1 VLTLFLTAFIM
12 LMAIGLPIALVLGGS
27 SMAYVLLKDGLSPTI
42 IIQTTFA
49 GLSSFPLLAI
59 PLFILAGNLMKEGGI
74 TADLVRFSRLLM
86 GHIRGGLGLAMIL
99 ASALFAAITG
109 SAVATAVAIGSILL
123 PAMSSAGY
131 DDDISAALTAT
142 ASCMGPI
149 IPPSIPFIIY
159 GVIANVSIAS
169 LFIAGI
175 IPGILLGLALMVYV
189 IWISRQRGYPQE
201 ERANLREMLTGTI
214 RALPALA
221 LPVIIIGGIFG
232 GVFTPTEAAGIAVV
246 YAMAAGF
253 FFYGRL
259 RISRLPG
266 IFLIAGV
273 ESAVI
278 MLLIGLSEPFAW
290 IVAVEQL
297 PTRIMEVIINVSSS
311 PWVFLILINIFLLII
326 GIPLETAPALTI
338 LTPVLAPVA
347 AKMGIDPVHFGII
360 VCFNLVLGLITPPV
374 GAVLFSI
381 CSISG
386 LSLEKLSRA
395 IWVPFLIGVGILMLV
410 TFIPALSTFL
420 PQLFATSSP

>member
-1 VLTLFLTAFIM
+1 LTLFLTSFIV
-12 LMAIGLPIALVLGGS
+12 LMAIGLPIALVLGGAS
-27 SMAYVLLKDGLSPTI
+27 LGYVLLKDGLSPTI

-109 SAVATAVAIGSILL
+109 SAVATAVAIGSLLL

-131 DDDISAALTAT
+131 DDEVSAALTAT
-142 ASCMGPI
+142 AACMGPI

-159 GVIANVSIAS
+159 GVIANVSVAS
-169 LFIAGI
+169 LFLAGI
-175 IPGILLGLALMVYV
+175 VPGVLLGLALMVYM
-189 IWISRQRGYPQE
+189 IWIARKRGYPRE
-201 ERANLREMLTGTI
+201 ERASLPALLTGTVK
-214 RALPALA
+214 ALPALT
-221 LPVIIIGGIFG
+221 LPIIIIGGILG
-232 GVFTPTEAAGIAVV
+232 GVFTPTEAAGIAVA
-246 YAMAAGF
+246 YALIAGF

-259 RISRLPG
+259 RISKLPG
-266 IFLIAGV
+266 IFLTAGV
-273 ESAVI
+273 ESAAV

-290 IVAVEQL
+290 IVAAEQL
-297 PTRIMEVIINVSSS
+297 PTRIMEVIVNVSSS
-311 PWVFLILINIFLLII
+311 PWAFLILVNIFLLII
-326 GIPLETAPALTI
+326 DIPLETAPALTI
-338 LTPVLAPVA
+338 LTPVIAPVA
-347 AKMGIDPVHFGII
+347 TKMGIDPVHFGVV

-386 LSLEKLSRA
+386 LSLERLSRG
-395 IWVPFLIGVGILMLV
+395 IWVPFLIAVGVLMLV
-410 TFIPALSTFL
+410 TFVPALSTFL
-420 PQLFATSSP
+420 PQLFANSSP

>member
-1 VLTLFLTAFIM
+1 MTLFLTSFIV

-27 SMAYVLLKDGLSPTI
+27 SLAYVLLKDGLSPTI

-109 SAVATAVAIGSILL
+109 SAVATAVAIGSLLL

-131 DDDISAALTAT
+131 DDEVSAALTAT
-142 ASCMGPI
+142 AACMGPI

-169 LFIAGI
+169 LFLAGI
-175 IPGILLGLALMVYV
+175 VPGILLGLALMVYAV
-189 IWISRQRGYPQE
+189 WIARKRGYPRE
-201 ERANLREMLTGTI
+201 EQASLPAILRGTV
-214 RALPALA
+214 RALPALT
-221 LPVIIIGGIFG
+221 LPVIIIGGILG

-246 YAMAAGF
+246 YALAAGF

-266 IFLIAGV
+266 IFLTVGV
-273 ESAVI
+273 ESAVV

-290 IVAVEQL
+290 IVAAEQL
-297 PTRIMEVIINVSSS
+297 PTRIMEVIVNVSSS
-311 PWVFLILINIFLLII
+311 PWVFLILVNILLLII

-338 LTPVLAPVA
+338 LTPVIAPVA
-347 AKMGIDPVHFGII
+347 AKMGIDPVHFGVV

-386 LSLEKLSRA
+386 LSLEKLSRG
-395 IWVPFLIGVGILMLV
+395 IWVPFLIAVGVLMLV

-420 PQLFATSSP
+420 PQLFAKASP

>member
-1 VLTLFLTAFIM
+1 
-12 LMAIGLPIALVLGGS
+12 MAIGLPIALVLGGAS
-27 SMAYVLLKDGLSPTI
+27 LAYVLLKDGLSPTI

-109 SAVATAVAIGSILL
+109 SAVATAVAIGSLLL

-131 DDDISAALTAT
+131 DDEVSAALTAT
-142 ASCMGPI
+142 AACMGPI

-169 LFIAGI
+169 LFLAGI
-175 IPGILLGLALMVYV
+175 VPGILLGLALMVYAV
-189 IWISRQRGYPQE
+189 WIARKRGYPRE
-201 ERANLREMLTGTI
+201 EQASLPAILKGTV
-214 RALPALA
+214 RALPALT
-221 LPVIIIGGIFG
+221 LPVIIIGGILG
-232 GVFTPTEAAGIAVV
+232 GVFTPTEAAGIAVA
-246 YAMAAGF
+246 YALVAGF
-253 FFYGRL
+253 CFYGRL

-266 IFLIAGV
+266 IFLTAGV
-273 ESAVI
+273 ESAVV

-290 IVAVEQL
+290 IVAAEQL
-297 PTRIMEVIINVSSS
+297 PVRIMEAIVNVSSS
-311 PWVFLILINIFLLII
+311 PWVFLILVNILLLLI

-338 LTPVLAPVA
+338 LMPVIAPVA
-347 AKMGIDPVHFGII
+347 AKMGIDPVHFGVV

-386 LSLEKLSRA
+386 LSLERLSRG
-395 IWVPFLIGVGILMLV
+395 IWVPFLIAVGVLMLV

-420 PQLFATSSP
+420 PQLFANGTCQ

>member
-1 VLTLFLTAFIM
+1 MTSFLV
-12 LMAIGLPIALVLGGS
+12 LMAIGLPIALVLGGAS
-27 SMAYVLLKDGLSPTI
+27 LAYVLLKDGLSPTI

-74 TADLVRFSRLLM
+74 TTDLVSFSRLLM
-86 GHIRGGLGLAMIL
+86 GHIRGGLGMAMIL

-109 SAVATAVAIGSILL
+109 SAVATAVAIGSLLL

-131 DDDISAALTAT
+131 DDEVSAALTAT
-142 ASCMGPI
+142 AACMGPI

-169 LFIAGI
+169 LFLAGI
-175 IPGILLGLALMVYV
+175 VPGILLGLALMLYV
-189 IWISRQRGYPQE
+189 VWIARQRGYPRE
-201 ERANLREMLTGTI
+201 EQASLPAIMTGTI

-221 LPVIIIGGIFG
+221 LPVIIIGGILG
-232 GVFTPTEAAGIAVV
+232 GVFTPTEAAGIAVA
-246 YAMAAGF
+246 YALVAGF

-266 IFLIAGV
+266 IFLTAGV
-273 ESAVI
+273 ESAVV

-290 IVAVEQL
+290 IVAAEQL
-297 PTRIMEVIINVSSS
+297 PIRIMEVIVNVSSS
-311 PWVFLILINIFLLII
+311 PWVFLILVNILLLII

-338 LTPVLAPVA
+338 LVPVIAPVA
-347 AKMGIDPVHFGII
+347 AKMGIDPVHFGVV

-386 LSLEKLSRA
+386 LSLERLSRG
-395 IWVPFLIGVGILMLV
+395 IWVPFLIAVGVLMLV

-420 PQLFATSSP
+420 PQLFAKASP

>member
-1 VLTLFLTAFIM
+1 
-12 LMAIGLPIALVLGGS
+12 MAIGLPIALVLGGA
-27 SMAYVLLKDGLSPTI
+27 SMAYVLLKEGLSPTI

-74 TADLVRFSRLLM
+74 TADLVSFSRLLM

-109 SAVATAVAIGSILL
+109 SAVATAVAIGSLLL

-131 DDDISAALTAT
+131 DDDVSASLTAT
-142 ASCMGPI
+142 AACMGPI

-169 LFIAGI
+169 LFLAGI
-175 IPGILLGLALMVYV
+175 FPGILLGLALMAYMV
-189 IWISRQRGYPQE
+189 WIARKRGYPRE
-201 ERANLREMLTGTI
+201 ERASLRAILMGTV

-221 LPVIIIGGIFG
+221 LPVVIIGGILG
-232 GVFTPTEAAGIAVV
+232 GVFTPTEAAGIAVA
-246 YAMAAGF
+246 YALVAGF

-259 RISRLPG
+259 HISKLPG
-266 IFLIAGV
+266 IFLIAGI
-273 ESAVI
+273 ESAVV

-290 IVAVEQL
+290 IVAAEQL
-297 PTRIMEVIINVSSS
+297 PTRIMEAIVNVSSS
-311 PWVFLILINIFLLII
+311 PLVFLILVNILLLLI

-338 LTPVLAPVA
+338 LTPVIAPVA
-347 AKMGIDPVHFGII
+347 VKMGIDPVHFGVV

-386 LSLEKLSRA
+386 LSLERLSRG
-395 IWVPFLIGVGILMLV
+395 IWVPFLIALGVLMLV
-410 TFIPALSTFL
+410 SFIPALSTFL
-420 PQLFATSSP
+420 PQLFARTTP

>member
-1 VLTLFLTAFIM
+1 LTLFLTSFM
-12 LMAIGLPIALVLGGS
+12 VLMAIGLPIALVLGGAS
-27 SMAYVLLKDGLSPTI
+27 LTYVLLKEGLSPTI

-74 TADLVRFSRLLM
+74 TGDLVRFARLLM

-109 SAVATAVAIGSILL
+109 SAVATAVAIGALLL

-131 DDDISAALTAT
+131 DDDVSASLTAT
-142 ASCMGPI
+142 AACMGPI

-169 LFIAGI
+169 LFLAGI
-175 IPGILLGLALMVYV
+175 VPGILLGLALMAYMV
-189 IWISRQRGYPQE
+189 WIARKRGYPRE
-201 ERANLREMLTGTI
+201 ERASLRAIFMGTV

-221 LPVIIIGGIFG
+221 LPVVIIGGILG
-232 GVFTPTEAAGIAVV
+232 GVFTPTEAAGIAVA
-246 YAMAAGF
+246 YALIAGF

-259 RISRLPG
+259 HISKLPG
-266 IFLIAGV
+266 IFLVAGI
-273 ESAVI
+273 ESAVV

-290 IVAVEQL
+290 IVAAEQL
-297 PTRIMEVIINVSSS
+297 PTRIMEVIVNVSSS
-311 PWVFLILINIFLLII
+311 PLVFLILVNIILLLI

-347 AKMGIDPVHFGII
+347 AKMGIDPVHFGVV

-386 LSLEKLSRA
+386 LSLERLSRG
-395 IWVPFLIGVGILMLV
+395 IWIPFLIALGVLMLV

-420 PQLFATSSP
+420 PQLFARTTP

>member
-1 VLTLFLTAFIM
+1 LTLFLTSFLA
-12 LMAIGLPIALVLGGS
+12 LMAIGLPIALVLGGAS
-27 SMAYVLLKDGLSPTI
+27 LAYVLLKDGLSPTI

-109 SAVATAVAIGSILL
+109 SAVATAVAIGSLLL

-131 DDDISAALTAT
+131 DDEVSAALTAT
-142 ASCMGPI
+142 AACMGPI

-169 LFIAGI
+169 LFLAGI
-175 IPGILLGLALMVYV
+175 FPGILLGLALMAYMV
-189 IWISRQRGYPQE
+189 WIARKRGYPRE
-201 ERANLREMLTGTI
+201 EQASLRSILKGTV
-214 RALPALA
+214 RALPI
-221 LPVIIIGGIFG
+221 IIIGGILG
-232 GVFTPTEAAGIAVV
+232 GVFTPTEAAGIAVA
-246 YAMAAGF
+246 YAVVAGF

-259 RISRLPG
+259 RLFKLPG
-266 IFLIAGV
+266 IFLTAGI
-273 ESAVI
+273 ESAAV

-290 IVAVEQL
+290 IVAAEQL
-297 PTRIMEVIINVSSS
+297 PTRIMEVIVNVSSS
-311 PWVFLILINIFLLII
+311 PWVFLILVNILLLLI

-338 LTPVLAPVA
+338 LTPVIAPVA
-347 AKMGIDPVHFGII
+347 AKMGIDPVHFGVV

-386 LSLEKLSRA
+386 LSLERLSRG
-395 IWVPFLIGVGILMLV
+395 IWVPFLIAVGVLMLV

-420 PQLFATSSP
+420 PQLFAKASP

>member
-1 VLTLFLTAFIM
+1 
-12 LMAIGLPIALVLGGS
+12 MAIGLPIALVLGGAS
-27 SMAYVLLKDGLSPTI
+27 LAYVLLKDGLSPTI

-109 SAVATAVAIGSILL
+109 SAVATAVAIGSLLL

-131 DDDISAALTAT
+131 DDEVSAALTAT
-142 ASCMGPI
+142 AACMGPI

-169 LFIAGI
+169 LFLAGI
-175 IPGILLGLALMVYV
+175 VPGILLGLALMVYAV
-189 IWISRQRGYPQE
+189 WIARKRGYPRE
-201 ERANLREMLTGTI
+201 EQASLPAILKGTV
-214 RALPALA
+214 RALPALT
-221 LPVIIIGGIFG
+221 LPVIIIGGILG
-232 GVFTPTEAAGIAVV
+232 GVFTPTEAAGIAVA
-246 YAMAAGF
+246 YALVAGF

-266 IFLIAGV
+266 IFLTAGV
-273 ESAVI
+273 ESAVV

-290 IVAVEQL
+290 IVAAEQL
-297 PTRIMEVIINVSSS
+297 PVRIMEAIVNVSSS
-311 PWVFLILINIFLLII
+311 PWVFLILVNILLLLI

-338 LTPVLAPVA
+338 LTPVIAPVA
-347 AKMGIDPVHFGII
+347 AKMGIDPVHFGVV

-386 LSLEKLSRA
+386 LSLERLSRG
-395 IWVPFLIGVGILMLV
+395 IWVPFLIAVGVLMLV

-420 PQLFATSSP
+420 PQLFAKPSP